1 MRRISEPGEK
11 PRRLPVVLMA
21 TGVVLLLLIGV
32 GIYGLLR
39 GPSVPEPA
47 PSLDSSTTVAP
58 DRTHAPTPIEA
69 ESDAERFART
79 IATRLFAWDT
89 TIGQDVSE
97 FMQPLIDVA
106 DSEEAPGLVSDLRGY
121 YPDQES
127 WARLRDAHTRQ
138 WLIIDTLTT
147 PPAWPAVVEQAAP
160 DLIPPGAA
168 AFTVTGTRH
177 RAGIWEGQEVAD
189 ARPVSFTIFIACPQ
203 GDACR
208 LLRLSAVDQPMQ

>member
-11 PRRLPVVLMA
+11 SRRLPVVLMA
-21 TGVVLLLLIGV
+21 SGVVLLLLVGV

-39 GPSVPEPA
+39 GPGTPEPA
-47 PSLDSSTTVAP
+47 PSPESSTPVAP
-58 DRTHAPTPIEA
+58 DRTHALAPIEA
-69 ESDAERFART
+69 ESDAEQFART

-106 DSEEAPGLVSDLRGY
+106 DTEEAPGLVSDLRGY

-127 WARLRDAHTRQ
+127 WAKLRDAHTRQ
-138 WLIIDTLTT
+138 WLTIDTLTI
-147 PPAWPAVVEQAAP
+147 PPTWPVVVEQAAP
-160 DLIPPGAA
+160 DLIPPGVA

-177 RAGIWEGQEVAD
+177 RAGIWEGQPVAD
-189 ARPVSFTIFIACPQ
+189 ARPVSFTVLVACPAD
-203 GDACR
+203 DACR